1 MKIGFIGFGNM
12 AQAIAR
18 GLVRSGAVLPENIG
32 ASARDWD
39 KLYNTAAAMG
49 CKAFKT
55 SAETVEFADTVFIA
69 VKPYL
74 VEEVLNPLKNALTG
88 KILVSI
94 AAGWTHE
101 RYMNL
106 LQQPSAAVLCTVPN
120 TPVAVCEGIIV
131 CERRHSLSP
140 AQHRTVSRLLESL
153 GMVIEVD
160 TRLLGISGTVCGCGP
175 AYTAMFIEAL
185 ADAAVK
191 HGIPRADAYK
201 MASQMIAG
209 TARLQIETGQHPGIM
224 KDAVCSPGGTT
235 IKGIAAL
242 EHAGF
247 RSAVIS
253 AVDASESK

>member
-39 KLYNTAAAMG
+39 KLCNTAAAMG
-49 CKAFKT
+49 SKAFMT

-74 VEEVLNPLKNALTG
+74 VEEVLNPLKKALTG

-106 LQQPSAAVLCTVPN
+106 LQQPSSAVLCTVPN
-120 TPVAVCEGIIV
+120 TPVAVCEGTIV
-131 CERRHSLSP
+131 CERKHSLSP
-140 AQHRTVSRLLESL
+140 EQYRTVCQLLESL